1 MNIQRIVIGLSGVFI
16 LGGCASNSNSSKSS
30 EPLDLPPTRAEKPH
44 KDSRQT
50 AGIDLSAL
58 RNHLG
63 LKRNQ
68 NDLGYA
74 EKAFDGCRLGY
85 YGEDGKCGPRYM
97 TVVNFR
103 LVCRDSEDTV
113 QTIVTDTK
121 PVVTDQ
127 VKWKLSDVGGVTK
140 TDSSGYGTLQVV
152 TNKTLRGQR
161 LVLTVGQQFL
171 GLRISDVTQ
180 IVVPVYWCTQLSS
193 HDKTGVLSKTAA
205 R

>member
-1 MNIQRIVIGLSGVFI
+1 MF
-16 LGGCASNSNSSKSS
+16 LGGCASNSLPPKST
-30 EPLDLPPTRAEKPH
+30 EPLDLPATKAEKSKP
-44 KDSRQT
+44 DARQT
-50 AGIDLSAL
+50 AGLDLTSL
-58 RNHLG
+58 RSHLG

-68 NDLGYA
+68 QDLGYA

-85 YGEDGKCGPRYM
+85 YGEDGKCGQRYL

-113 QTIVTDTK
+113 QTVVTETK
-121 PVVTDQ
+121 PIVTDQ
-127 VKWKLSDVGGVTK
+127 VKWKLSDVNGVTK

-171 GLRISDVTQ
+171 GLRVGDVSQ
-180 IVVPVYWCTQLSS
+180 IVVPVYWCTQLAN
-193 HDKTGVLSKTAA
+193 KTGVLSKTAA